1 MRKGYL
7 VTLIGLVL
15 ILTLTAPAVVSAQS
29 GAKIGFFSMEEILA
43 TSDMG
48 KAANE
53 EFKKIY
59 EKSKTNIATR
69 EQELQRLKDELEKQR
84 SILKEQALRD
94 KEVAYQKKFRD
105 YQDMVKDAND
115 ELNTR
120 RQDMVNKYVP
130 DILKIVKAIG
140 ESEKFTM
147 IVDLS
152 AVPVAF
158 SNQGTNITKRI
169 IDEFNK
175 TYSKKK

>member
-7 VTLIGLVL
+7 ATLIVLVL
-15 ILTLTAPAVVSAQS
+15 LLSLQAPAVVSAQS
-29 GAKIGFFSMEEILA
+29 AVKIGFFSMEEILA

-59 EKSKTNIATR
+59 EKSKTNISAR

-84 SILKEQALRD
+84 PILKEQALRD

-105 YQDMVKDAND
+105 YQDLVKDAND

-140 ESEKFTM
+140 EGEKFTM
-147 IVDLS
+147 IIDLS

-158 SNQGTNITKRI
+158 SGKETNLTKRI

-175 TYSKKK
+175 TYKHKK

>member
-1 MRKGYL
+1 MRKGYVATL
-7 VTLIGLVL
+7 VGLMVL
-15 ILTLTAPAVVSAQS
+15 MGLMVPALLSAQTA
-29 GAKIGFFSMEEILA
+29 AKIGFFSMEEILA
-43 TSDMG
+43 TSEMG
-48 KAANE
+48 KEANQ

-59 EKSKTNIATR
+59 EKSKANISAR

-84 SILKEQALRD
+84 PILKEQALRD

-130 DILKIVKAIG
+130 DILKIVKAVG
-140 ESEKFTM
+140 EAEKFTM
-147 IVDLS
+147 IVDIS
-152 AVPVAF
+152 AVPVAYF
-158 SNQGTNITKRI
+158 SNEVNMTKRI

>member
-1 MRKGYL
+1 MRKGYVATL
-7 VTLIGLVL
+7 VGLMVLIGLM
-15 ILTLTAPAVVSAQS
+15 APALVSAQS
-29 GAKIGFFSMEEILA
+29 AAKIGFFNMEEILA

-48 KAANE
+48 KAANQ

-59 EKSKTNIATR
+59 EKSKTNISAR

-84 SILKEQALRD
+84 PILKEQALRD
-94 KEVAYQKKFRD
+94 KELAYQKKFRD

-140 ESEKFTM
+140 EAEKFTM

-158 SNQGTNITKRI
+158 SSTEFNMTKRI

>member
-1 MRKGYL
+1 MRKGYVATL
-7 VTLIGLVL
+7 VGLMVL
-15 ILTLTAPAVVSAQS
+15 MGLMVPALLSAQTA
-29 GAKIGFFSMEEILA
+29 AKIGFFSMEEILA
-43 TSDMG
+43 TSEMG
-48 KAANE
+48 KEANQ

-59 EKSKTNIATR
+59 EKSKTNISAR

-84 SILKEQALRD
+84 PILKEQALRD

-140 ESEKFTM
+140 EAEKFTM
-147 IVDLS
+147 IVDIS
-152 AVPVAF
+152 AVPVAYF
-158 SNQGTNITKRI
+158 SNEVNMTKRI